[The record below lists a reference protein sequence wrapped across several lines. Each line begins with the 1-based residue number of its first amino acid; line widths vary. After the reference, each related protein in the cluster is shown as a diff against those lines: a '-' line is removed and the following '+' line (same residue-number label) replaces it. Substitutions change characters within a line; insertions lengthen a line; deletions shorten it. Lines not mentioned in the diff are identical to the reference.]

1 MQNGVSMAGNMRSF
15 FNDERGITD
24 GTLDAFD
31 VQLEGNT
38 AQLPYTSG
46 IKGRKHAADGTRSF
60 WFIEGDAQGL
70 FLSPPAPGA
79 DMAFLVEGE
88 SDAMR
93 LWQELGGE
101 FPVAA
106 ISGTNGWNESLAECF
121 ADYDTVWVILDNDTD
136 YKVVSI
142 VDETWRQ
149 IREDLGG
156 KAERVQLTGLPIP
169 VKDICEFFDS
179 YDLAMLR
186 QIAASPRG
194 SSSFRSLDLSKPA
207 PETDWLVQNLI
218 AKHDV
223 TMFIGEPQVGKSWLT
238 MALAVAVANN
248 GDSYLGRAVNHHGRV
263 LYIDEENPE
272 DVVRQRLKKLGLS
285 NGAHD
290 NLRYI
295 HQQSVRL
302 DRHPERL
309 IDEAADYSPDL
320 ILLDS
325 LTRLHSG
332 DENNAG
338 FIAGL
343 FNDGINPLVRETG
356 AALVI
361 LHHVNKS
368 DGTSAFGRARG
379 SSDIVGSIDAGF
391 DVSKVGHHLHI
402 KPFKSRRVATQ
413 GMMAAELLDNPQG
426 GVDLVARNKTV
437 F

>member
-1 MQNGVSMAGNMRSF
+1 MAGSMKEF

-24 GTLDAFD
+24 ETLAAFE
-31 VQLEGNT
+31 VVCEGRQC
-38 AQLPYTSG
+38 ALPYTSG
-46 IKGRKHAADGTRSF
+46 VKGRKHAEDGTRSF

-70 FLSPPAPGA
+70 FLSPEAPGA

-106 ISGTNGWNESLAECF
+106 ISGTNGWNDTLAEVF
-121 ADYDTVWVILDNDTD
+121 EGFETVWVILDNDTD
-136 YKVVSI
+136 YKVVSV
-142 VDETWRQ
+142 VDQTWRS
-149 IREDLGG
+149 IRSDLGQR
-156 KAERVQLTGLPIP
+156 AVRIVLPDSPIK
-169 VKDICEFFDS
+169 VKDVCEFFDN
-179 YDLAMLR
+179 YDLGMLR
-186 QIAASPRG
+186 ELAATPRG
-194 SSSFRSLDLSKPA
+194 ASNFKALDLSKPA
-207 PETDWLVQNLI
+207 PPTDWLVQNLI

-223 TMFIGEPQVGKSWLT
+223 TMFVGEPQVGKSWLT
-238 MALAVAVANN
+238 MALGVAVADN
-248 GDSYLGRAVNHHGRV
+248 GDEFLGRKVNHHGRV

-272 DVVRQRLKKLGLS
+272 DIVRQRLTRLGLDLE
-285 NGAHD
+285 AAE

-295 HQQSVRL
+295 HQQSIRL
-302 DRHPERL
+302 DKFPERI
-309 IDEAADYSPDL
+309 IDEAADFQPDL
-320 ILLDS
+320 IVVDS
-325 LTRLHSG
+325 LTRVHSG

-343 FNDGINPLVRETG
+343 FNDGISPLVRETG

-368 DGTSAFGRARG
+368 DGNSAFGRVRG
-379 SSDIVGSIDAGF
+379 SSDIVGAIDAGF
-391 DVSKVGHHLHI
+391 DIQKVGHHIHV

-413 GMMAAELLDNPQG
+413 GMLVAEILDNTKG
-426 GVDLVARNKTV
+426 GVDIVARQRTV

>member
-1 MQNGVSMAGNMRSF
+1 MASSMKEF
-15 FNDERGITD
+15 FNDERRITD
-24 GTLDAFD
+24 ATLDAFD
-31 VQLEGNT
+31 VVCEGQT
-38 AQLPYTSG
+38 CQLPYTSG
-46 IKGRKHAADGTRSF
+46 IKGRKHAADGSRTF
-60 WFIEGDAQGL
+60 WFVEGDAQGL
-70 FLSPPAPGA
+70 FLSPNSPDA

-121 ADYDTVWVILDNDTD
+121 EDFETVWVILDNDED
-136 YKVVSI
+136 YKVVSV
-142 VDETWRQ
+142 VDQTWRG
-149 IREDLGG
+149 IRNDLRG
-156 KAERVQLTGLPIP
+156 KAVRVDLAGLPTK
-169 VKDICEFFDS
+169 VKDVCEFFDS
-179 YDLAMLR
+179 YDLDMLR

-194 SSSFRSLDLSKPA
+194 ASTFKSLDLSKPA

-248 GDSYLGRAVNHHGRV
+248 GNEYLGRSVNHHGRV

-272 DVVRQRLKKLGLS
+272 DVVRQRLKKLGLTDGS
-285 NGAHD
+285 HD

-302 DRHPERL
+302 DKHPERL
-309 IDEAADYSPDL
+309 IDEAADFAPDL

-391 DVSKVGHHLHI
+391 DISKVGHHLHI

-426 GVDLVARNKTV
+426 GVSLVARNKTV

>member
-1 MQNGVSMAGNMRSF
+1 MADNMKEF
-15 FNDERGITD
+15 FNDERNITD
-24 GTLDAFD
+24 ETLAAFD
-31 VQLEGNT
+31 VSVEGNVGY
-38 AQLPYTSG
+38 LPYTSG
-46 IKGRKHAADGTRSF
+46 VKGRKHASDGTRSF
-60 WFIEGDAQGL
+60 WFVEGDAQGL
-70 FLSPPAPGA
+70 FLSPPSPGA
-79 DMAFLVEGE
+79 DMAFIVEGE
-88 SDAMR
+88 TDAMR

-106 ISGTNGWNESLAECF
+106 ISGTNGWNESLAEVF
-121 ADYDTVWVILDNDTD
+121 EEFETVWVILDNDED
-136 YKVVSI
+136 YKVASV

-149 IREDLGG
+149 IRKDLGG
-156 KAERVQLTGLPIP
+156 KAARITLDKLP
-169 VKDICEFFDS
+169 VKVKDVCEFFDNF
-179 YDLAMLR
+179 DLDVLR
-186 QIAASPRG
+186 EIAASPKG
-194 SSSFRSLDLSKPA
+194 ASSFRSLDLSKPA
-207 PETDWLVQNLI
+207 PPTDWLVQNLI

-223 TMFIGEPQVGKSWLT
+223 TMLIGEPQVGKSWLT

-248 GDSYLGRAVNHHGRV
+248 HDAYLGRSVNHHGRV

-272 DVVRQRLKKLGLS
+272 DVVRQRLQKLGLVS
-285 NGAHD
+285 GSHD

-309 IDEAADYSPDL
+309 IDEAADFSPDL

-391 DVSKVGHHLHI
+391 DISKVGHHLHI

-413 GMMAAELLDNPQG
+413 GMLVAEILDSPDG
-426 GVDLVARNKTV
+426 GVTLVSRNKTV